1 MLQSMRQSTQSTAA
15 KVIIGLIVLSFA
27 AFGLETLLPGGSG
40 TSVAEVNGEEITPV
54 ALQEAITQQK
64 RQLVS
69 VLGDDIDPALL
80 DDDRLQPRALQSLIQ
95 RALLLQKSTAL
106 NLVASETQVGKSIT
120 AIEAFQLNGQFSP
133 DAYKSVLANAG
144 YTPERFRRAQ
154 ADDIVLT
161 QLQTAISETEFATE
175 TEIAATANL
184 IAEERDVRYLVIPD
198 EGLVTDE
205 DLSDA
210 ALQNYY
216 QQNEAAFFEPERVVV
231 DYILLD
237 SVDFAVSVD
246 QSVVEEQY
254 EAVKEEYEVAEQSRV
269 SHILLIQEDDESD
282 ATYGQRVAETAE
294 RIARGE
300 DFADLAAELS
310 DDLGSAS
317 LGGELGFTDGSAF
330 PNEMETAIAAL
341 AEPGAISGAVETDAG
356 THFIR
361 LEERIAGDSVDYTSV
376 REELRASIEAAEA
389 ERNLLIAVE
398 ELRDLA
404 FNAPDLSGPAAA
416 IGAEVQVS
424 EPFSLG
430 EGAGLFTDAR
440 VRELAFSDDVKI
452 SGNNSEVLE
461 LSGQRFVAVRVR
473 DVRASQIAP
482 YEEVENE
489 VRHGLSAELETAAL
503 ADMTA
508 RAQTLLASG
517 ESLEAAANALGVEW
531 RVELAA
537 TRLTSQ
543 LPQPVLETAFAMPQG
558 QTHALRTVP
567 VPGEGYALVQ
577 LARVNPGDVAAL
589 SGAEAQQLSDL
600 RSGEQQRLSFDE
612 FLVHQRNAAD
622 IVIR

>member
-27 AFGLETLLPGGSG
+27 AFGLETLLPGGAG
-40 TSVAEVNGEEITPV
+40 TSVAEVNGEEISPF

-106 NLVASETQVGKSIT
+106 NLVASEAQVGKSIT

-144 YTPERFRRAQ
+144 YTPERFRRVQ
-154 ADDIVLT
+154 AEDIVLT
-161 QLQTAISETEFATE
+161 QLQTAISETEFATQ
-175 TEIAATANL
+175 TELAATANL
-184 IAEERDVRYLVIPD
+184 IAEERDVRYLVIPG
-198 EGLVTDE
+198 EGLVTDD
-205 DLSDA
+205 DLTDA

-216 QQNEAAFFEPERVVV
+216 QQNEAAFFNPEQVTV

-237 SVDFAVSVD
+237 PADFVVSVD
-246 QSVVEEQY
+246 ESVVEEQY
-254 EAVKEEYEVAEQSRV
+254 EAVKDEYEVAEQARV
-269 SHILLIQEDDESD
+269 SHILLIQGDDESD
-282 ATYGQRVAETAE
+282 ATYGQRVAGTAE

-330 PNEMETAIAAL
+330 PDEMEAAIAAL
-341 AEPGAISGAVETDAG
+341 AEPGDISEAVETDAG

-361 LEERIAGDSVDYTSV
+361 LEERIAGDSVDYASV

-430 EGAGLFTDAR
+430 EGEGLFADTR
-440 VRELAFSDDVKI
+440 LRELAFSDDVKD

-461 LSGQRFVAVRVR
+461 LSGQRFVSVRVR
-473 DVRASQIAP
+473 DVRAPQIAP
-482 YEEVENE
+482 FEEVESE
-489 VRHGLSAELETAAL
+489 VRRGLSTELETAAL
-503 ADMTA
+503 ADITA
-508 RAQTLLASG
+508 RAETLLAAG
-517 ESLEAAANALGVEW
+517 ESMEEAANALGVEW

-543 LPQPVLETAFAMPQG
+543 LPQPVLQAAFAMPQG
-558 QTHALRTVP
+558 QADALRTVP

-589 SGAEAQQLSDL
+589 SGAETQQLSEL

>member
-40 TSVAEVNGEEITPV
+40 TSVAEVNGEEITPI

-106 NLVASETQVGKSIT
+106 NLVASEAQVGKSIT
-120 AIEAFQLNGQFSP
+120 SVEAFQLNGQFSP

-161 QLQTAISETEFATE
+161 QLQIAISETEFATE

-205 DLSDA
+205 DLSDT

-216 QQNEAAFFEPERVVV
+216 QQNEAAFFNPEQVVV

-237 SVDFAVSVD
+237 PVDFVVSVD
-246 QSVVEEQY
+246 ESVVEEQY

-330 PNEMETAIAAL
+330 PDEMETAIAAL

-376 REELRASIEAAEA
+376 RGELRASIEAAEA

-430 EGAGLFTDAR
+430 KGAGLFTDAR
-440 VRELAFSDDVKI
+440 VRELAFSDDVKV

-473 DVRASQIAP
+473 DVRAPQIAP
-482 YEEVENE
+482 YQEVKNE
-489 VRHGLSAELETAAL
+489 VRRGLSAELETAAL

-508 RAQTLLASG
+508 RAQALLASG
-517 ESLEAAANALGVEW
+517 ESMEAAATALGVEW

-558 QTHALRTVP
+558 QTDALQTVT

-589 SGAEAQQLSDL
+589 SGAEAQRLSDL

>member
-40 TSVAEVNGEEITPV
+40 TSVAEVNGEEITPI

-106 NLVASETQVGKSIT
+106 NLVASEAQVGKSIT
-120 AIEAFQLNGQFSP
+120 SVEAFQLNGQFSP

-161 QLQTAISETEFATE
+161 QLQIAISETEFATE

-198 EGLVTDE
+198 EGLVIDE

-216 QQNEAAFFEPERVVV
+216 QQNEAAFFNPEQVVV

-237 SVDFAVSVD
+237 PVDFVVSVD
-246 QSVVEEQY
+246 ESVVEEQY

-330 PNEMETAIAAL
+330 PDEMETAIAAL

-361 LEERIAGDSVDYTSV
+361 LEERIAGDSVDYTTV
-376 REELRASIEAAEA
+376 RGELRASIEAAEA

-424 EPFSLG
+424 EAFSLG

-440 VRELAFSDDVKI
+440 VRELAFSDDVKV

-473 DVRASQIAP
+473 DVRAPQIAP
-482 YEEVENE
+482 YKEVENE
-489 VRHGLSAELETAAL
+489 VRRGLSAELETAAL

-517 ESLEAAANALGVEW
+517 ESMEAAANALGVEW

-558 QTHALRTVP
+558 QTDVLRTVP

>member
-40 TSVAEVNGEEITPV
+40 TSVAEVNGEEITPI

-106 NLVASETQVGKSIT
+106 NLVASEAQVGKSIT
-120 AIEAFQLNGQFSP
+120 SVEAFQLNGQFSP
-133 DAYKSVLANAG
+133 DAYKSVLTNAG

-161 QLQTAISETEFATE
+161 QLQIAISETEFATE

-198 EGLVTDE
+198 EGLVTNE

-216 QQNEAAFFEPERVVV
+216 QQNEAAFFNPEQVVV

-237 SVDFAVSVD
+237 PVDFVVSVD
-246 QSVVEEQY
+246 ESVVEEQY
-254 EAVKEEYEVAEQSRV
+254 EAVKEEYEVAEQSRI

-330 PNEMETAIAAL
+330 PDEMETAIAAL
-341 AEPGAISGAVETDAG
+341 AEPGAISGALETDAG

-361 LEERIAGDSVDYTSV
+361 LEERIAGDSVDYNSV

-424 EPFSLG
+424 EAFSLG

-440 VRELAFSDDVKI
+440 VRELAFSDDVKV

-473 DVRASQIAP
+473 DVRAPQIAP
-482 YEEVENE
+482 YKEVENE
-489 VRHGLSAELETAAL
+489 VRLGLSAELETAAL

-517 ESLEAAANALGVEW
+517 ESMEAAANALGVEW

-558 QTHALRTVP
+558 QTDVLRTVP

-622 IVIR
+622 IAIR

>member
-40 TSVAEVNGEEITPV
+40 TSVAEVNGEEITPI

-106 NLVASETQVGKSIT
+106 NLVASEAQVGKSIT
-120 AIEAFQLNGQFSP
+120 SVEAFQLNGQFSP

-161 QLQTAISETEFATE
+161 QLQIAISETEFATE

-205 DLSDA
+205 DLSDT

-216 QQNEAAFFEPERVVV
+216 QQNEAAFFNPEQVVV

-237 SVDFAVSVD
+237 PVDFVVSVD
-246 QSVVEEQY
+246 ESVVEEQY
-254 EAVKEEYEVAEQSRV
+254 EAVKQEYEVSEQSRV

-330 PNEMETAIAAL
+330 PDEMETAIAAL
-341 AEPGAISGAVETDAG
+341 SEPGAISEAVETDAG

-389 ERNLLIAVE
+389 ERDLLIAVE

-416 IGAEVQVS
+416 IGAEVQRS
-424 EPFSLG
+424 EAFSLG

-440 VRELAFSDDVKI
+440 VRELAFSDDVKV

-473 DVRASQIAP
+473 DVRAPQIAP

-489 VRHGLSAELETAAL
+489 VRLGLSAELEAAAL

-517 ESLEAAANALGVEW
+517 QSMETAANALGVEW

-558 QTHALRTVP
+558 QTDALRTVP

-577 LARVNPGDVAAL
+577 LARVNPGDVDAL

-600 RSGEQQRLSFDE
+600 RSGEQQRVSFDE

>member
-40 TSVAEVNGEEITPV
+40 TSVAEVNGEEITPI

-95 RALLLQKSTAL
+95 RALLLQKSAAL
-106 NLVASETQVGKSIT
+106 NLVASEAQVGKSIT
-120 AIEAFQLNGQFSP
+120 SVEAFQLNGQFSP

-161 QLQTAISETEFATE
+161 QLQIAISETEFATE

-198 EGLVTDE
+198 EGLVTNE

-216 QQNEAAFFEPERVVV
+216 QQNEAAFFNPEQVVV

-237 SVDFAVSVD
+237 PVDFVVSVD
-246 QSVVEEQY
+246 ESVVEEQY

-269 SHILLIQEDDESD
+269 SHILLIQDDDESD
-282 ATYGQRVAETAE
+282 TTYGQRVAETAE

-330 PNEMETAIAAL
+330 PDEMETAIAAL

-361 LEERIAGDSVDYTSV
+361 LEERIAGDSVDYTTV
-376 REELRASIEAAEA
+376 RGELRASIEAAEA

-424 EPFSLG
+424 EAFSLG
-430 EGAGLFTDAR
+430 EGAGLFADAR
-440 VRELAFSDDVKI
+440 VRELAFSDDVKV

-473 DVRASQIAP
+473 DVRAPQIAP

-489 VRHGLSAELETAAL
+489 VRRGLSAELETAAL
-503 ADMTA
+503 ADITA

-517 ESLEAAANALGVEW
+517 ESMEAAAYALGVEW

-558 QTHALRTVP
+558 QTDVLRTGP

>member
-40 TSVAEVNGEEITPV
+40 TSVAEINGEEITPL

-64 RQLVS
+64 RQLAS

-106 NLVASETQVGKSIT
+106 NLVASEAQVGKSIT

-154 ADDIVLT
+154 AEDIVLT
-161 QLQTAISETEFATE
+161 QLQNAISETEFATQ
-175 TEIAATANL
+175 TELAATANL
-184 IAEERDVRYLVIPD
+184 IAEERDVRYLVIPE

-205 DLSDA
+205 DLSYA
-210 ALQNYY
+210 ALRDYY
-216 QQNEAAFFEPERVVV
+216 QLNEAAFFNPEQVTV

-237 SVDFAVSVD
+237 PADFVVLVDE
-246 QSVVEEQY
+246 SVVEEQY
-254 EAVKEEYEVAEQSRV
+254 EAVKEEYEVSEQARV

-282 ATYGQRVAETAE
+282 AAYGQRVAKAAE
-294 RIARGE
+294 RIGRGE

-330 PNEMETAIAAL
+330 PDEMETAIAAL
-341 AEPGAISGAVETDAG
+341 AEPGEISGAVETDAG

-361 LEERIAGDSVDYTSV
+361 LEERIAGDSVDYASV
-376 REELRASIEAAEA
+376 REELRASIEAAES

-424 EPFSLG
+424 EPFSLD
-430 EGAGLFTDAR
+430 EADGLFADTR
-440 VRELAFSDDVKI
+440 LREIAFSDDVKV

-461 LSGQRFVAVRVR
+461 LSGQRFVTVRVR
-473 DVRASQIAP
+473 DVRAPQIAP
-482 YEEVENE
+482 FEEVKSE
-489 VRHGLSAELETAAL
+489 VRRSLSAEVQTAAL
-503 ADMTA
+503 TNMTA
-508 RAQTLLASG
+508 RAETLLASG
-517 ESLEAAANALGVEW
+517 ESMESAANALGVEW

-543 LPQPVLETAFAMPQG
+543 LPQPVLEVAFAMPQG
-558 QTHALRTVP
+558 QTDALRTVP
-567 VPGEGYALVQ
+567 VPGEGFALVQ
-577 LARVNPGDVAAL
+577 LARVKPGDVAAL
-589 SGAEAQQLSDL
+589 SGAEARQLSDL

>member
-40 TSVAEVNGEEITPV
+40 TSVAEVNGEEITPI

-106 NLVASETQVGKSIT
+106 NLVASEAQVGKSIT
-120 AIEAFQLNGQFSP
+120 SVEAFQLNGQFSP

-161 QLQTAISETEFATE
+161 QLQIAISETEFATE

-198 EGLVTDE
+198 EGLVTNE

-216 QQNEAAFFEPERVVV
+216 QQNEAAFFNPEQVVV

-237 SVDFAVSVD
+237 PVDFVVSVD
-246 QSVVEEQY
+246 ESVVEEQY

-330 PNEMETAIAAL
+330 PDEMETAIAAL

-361 LEERIAGDSVDYTSV
+361 LEERIAGDSVDYTTV
-376 REELRASIEAAEA
+376 RGELRASIEAAEA

-424 EPFSLG
+424 EAFSLG

-440 VRELAFSDDVKI
+440 VRELAFSDDVKV

-473 DVRASQIAP
+473 DVRAPQIAP
-482 YEEVENE
+482 YKEVENE
-489 VRHGLSAELETAAL
+489 VRRGLSAELETAAL

-517 ESLEAAANALGVEW
+517 ESMEVAANALGVEW

-558 QTHALRTVP
+558 QTDALRTVP

>member
-40 TSVAEVNGEEITPV
+40 TSVAEVNGEEITPF

-95 RALLLQKSTAL
+95 RALLLQKSTTL
-106 NLVASETQVGKSIT
+106 SLVASEAQVGKSIT
-120 AIEAFQLNGQFSP
+120 AIEAFQLNGIFSP

-154 ADDIVLT
+154 AEDILLT
-161 QLQTAISETEFATE
+161 QLQTAISETEFATP
-175 TEIAATANL
+175 TELAATANL
-184 IAEERDVRYLVIPD
+184 IAEERDVRYLVIP
-198 EGLVTDE
+198 ESGLVSDG

-210 ALQNYY
+210 ALQSYY
-216 QQNEAAFFEPERVVV
+216 QQNEATFFNPEQVLV

-237 SVDFAVSVD
+237 PADFAVSVD
-246 QSVVEEQY
+246 ESLVEEQY
-254 EAVKEEYEVAEQSRV
+254 EAVKGEYEVAEQARV
-269 SHILLIQEDDESD
+269 SHILLIQEGDESD
-282 ATYGQRVAETAE
+282 AVYEQRIAEAAE
-294 RIARGE
+294 RIGRGE

-330 PNEMETAIAAL
+330 PDEMETAIAAL
-341 AEPGAISGAVETDAG
+341 AEPGDISGAVKTDAG

-361 LEERIAGDSVDYTSV
+361 LEQRIAGDSVDYASV

-404 FNAPDLSGPAAA
+404 FNSPDLSGPAEA
-416 IGAEVQVS
+416 IGAEVRVS
-424 EPFSLG
+424 QPFSLG
-430 EGAGLFTDAR
+430 EGADLFSDAR
-440 VRELAFSDDVKI
+440 LRELAFSDDVKA

-473 DVRASQIAP
+473 DVRAPQIAP
-482 YEEVENE
+482 FDEVESE
-489 VRHGLSAELETAAL
+489 VRQGLRKELEAAAL

-508 RAQTLLASG
+508 RAEALLASG
-517 ESLEAAANALGVEW
+517 ESMETAANTLGMEW

-543 LPQPVLETAFAMPQG
+543 LPRPVLEAAFAMPQG
-558 QTHALRTVP
+558 QTDALRTVQ
-567 VPGEGYALVQ
+567 VPEEGYALVQ

>member
-40 TSVAEVNGEEITPV
+40 TSVAEVNGEEITPI

-64 RQLVS
+64 RRLVS

-106 NLVASETQVGKSIT
+106 NLVASEAQVGKSIT
-120 AIEAFQLNGQFSP
+120 SVEAFQLNGQFSP

-216 QQNEAAFFEPERVVV
+216 QQNEAAFFNAEQVVV

-237 SVDFAVSVD
+237 PVDFVVSVD
-246 QSVVEEQY
+246 ESVVEEEY

-282 ATYGQRVAETAE
+282 AVYGQRVAETAE

-361 LEERIAGDSVDYTSV
+361 LEERIVGDSVDHTSV

-440 VRELAFSDDVKI
+440 VRELAFSDDVKV

-473 DVRASQIAP
+473 DVRAPQIAP

-489 VRHGLSAELETAAL
+489 VRHGLNAELETAAL

-517 ESLEAAANALGVEW
+517 ESMEAAANALGVEW

-543 LPQPVLETAFAMPQG
+543 LPQIGRAHV
-558 QTHALRTVP
+558 
-567 VPGEGYALVQ
+567 
-577 LARVNPGDVAAL
+577 
-589 SGAEAQQLSDL
+589 
-600 RSGEQQRLSFDE
+600 
-612 FLVHQRNAAD
+612 
-622 IVIR
+622 